1 MRGRVR
7 LGQPPN
13 YSWPRKNSQQIRRK
27 KSLLSQLPHRRFGK
41 MRWMTAHF
49 VGEIRLALDRPV
61 DGIETANAPAVLA
74 ADATTALEAAFHRG
88 LAQTFPPPR
97 FSLCSSSLAASGS
110 YRQARSSLIS
120 APSERASEAFRVLVE
135 RLPGGFARPAL
146 TRNSLQPCNAYAT
159 RPPRRHR
166 LTPADRTGRVRLR
179 PIADAGT
186 GNRKDSIS
194 RFSRRGDIR

>member
-1 MRGRVR
+1 
-7 LGQPPN
+7 
-13 YSWPRKNSQQIRRK
+13 
-27 KSLLSQLPHRRFGK
+27 

-49 VGEIRLALDRPV
+49 SGEIHLALDRPV

-88 LAQTFPPPR
+88 LAQTSPPPPPPPPPR